1 MHPNNK
7 PPATVAMRLMLLF
20 FTGLIFQTTVSAYR
34 IAGTINGNTGCYH
47 PRVYLAVID
56 HINGFYHAD
65 DKNIIAK
72 ADIDSSGGFL
82 MEGIDLPAEP
92 LFYRLYFT
100 PEEHASAL
108 VRGGSGRNFIILL
121 LHQQSDIRI
130 TIPELCAPFF
140 SYRMEG
146 SPDSEALHQVQQLTD
161 EYFRLYPEKEG
172 ETKKQFYINAYH
184 QRLLGFADSSHSAFA
199 GLKAIMETGVAEN
212 YTVYNKTYQSFASAF
227 IKAYPSSPY
236 GKQLEDLLEVE
247 SFKNQTRDPGSG
259 TSLVIKLLIAA
270 LVFSSAL
277 NIYLYIA
284 RKKSPNSIN
293 TVSETENS
301 LENPELLIQQLT
313 IREREIL
320 LMIDQGLSN
329 KEIADKLNIEV
340 STIKTHVSRIY
351 QKINIRSRKEVRQIA
366 RFLS

>member
-1 MHPNNK
+1 M
-7 PPATVAMRLMLLF
+7 MLF

-56 HINGFYHAD
+56 HINDFYHAD

-130 TIPELCAPFF
+130 TIPNLCAPFL
-140 SYRMEG
+140 SYQTEG
-146 SPDSEALHQVQQLTD
+146 SADDEALQQVQQLTD
-161 EYFRLYPEKEG
+161 DYYRFYPEKEG

-184 QRLLGFADSSHSAFA
+184 QRLLSYADSSHSSYA
-199 GLKAIMETGVAEN
+199 GLRAIMETGVAEN
-212 YTVYNKTYQSFASAF
+212 YTVYNKTYQTFASTF
-227 IKAYPSSPY
+227 SKAHPLSPY
-236 GKQLEDLLEVE
+236 GKQLEDLLQVE
-247 SFKNQTRDPGSG
+247 SFKNQTREPGSG
-259 TSLVIKLLIAA
+259 TSFVVKLLIAA

-277 NIYLYIA
+277 NIYLYIT
-284 RKKSPNSIN
+284 RKKSPARGDV
-293 TVSETENS
+293 TSEPENRI
-301 LENPELLIQQLT
+301 ENPELLIQQLT